1 LVNALVAK
9 DLRVKGR
16 FEAMENFSLGLE
28 DLSEHLVPDRQEG
41 RWMDHWMDRWMDRW
55 MDHWEG
61 RWMDHWMDRPEDRW
75 MDLLEKVDSGE
86 GVMIVHFDCF

>member
-1 LVNALVAK
+1 MVNALVAK

-41 RWMDHWMDRWMDRW
+41 RWMDHWMDRAEDRW
-55 MDHWEG
+55 MDH
-61 RWMDHWMDRPEDRW
+61 WMDHWMDRPEDRW

>member
-1 LVNALVAK
+1 MNALVAK

-86 GVMIVHFDCF
+86 GVMIVHFDYF

>member
-1 LVNALVAK
+1 MNALVAK